1 MGQKVHP
8 RGLRVGV
15 IYDWDSRWYAAKKN
29 FPAYLEEDHKIRGFI
44 KRQLFGAGISKVEIE
59 RYPGRIKVF
68 IHTGKPGVVIGRG
81 GAAVDQLRK
90 ELEIMTAKKLS
101 IDIREVRSPD
111 TDAQLVAESVA
122 AALEKRVSFKRAM
135 KQAVS
140 RAMRQGAR
148 GVKIMTAGRLG
159 GAEMHRREWY
169 AEGTV
174 PLHTLR
180 AEIEYGF
187 TEAKTTYGQIGV
199 KVWMYRPA
207 ERTQRPQGE
216 VRGRNERDRR
226 PGQGPGPGVARTAG
240 DRPLAGT
247 RPLQPVVAEPAVL
260 AIGQRPVEGGEA

>member
-8 RGLRVGV
+8 RGLRLGIV
-15 IYDWDSRWYAAKKN
+15 YDWDSRWFAPKKV
-29 FPAYLEEDHKIRGFI
+29 FPEYLEEDHQVRAYL
-44 KRQLFGAGISKVEIE
+44 KRQLYGAGVSRVEIE
-59 RYPGRIKVF
+59 RFPGRIKVY

-81 GAAVDQLRK
+81 GAAVDQLRR
-90 ELEIMTAKKLS
+90 ELEARTGKKVS

-148 GVKIMTAGRLG
+148 GVKVMVSGRLG

-180 AEIEYGF
+180 AEVDYGF
-187 TEAKTTYGQIGV
+187 AEAKTTYGQIGV
-199 KVWMYRPA
+199 KVWVHRPP
-207 ERTQRPQGE
+207 ERVRPQGPAPGRE
-216 VRGRNERDRR
+216 RAPGRGERSGAL
-226 PGQGPGPGVARTAG
+226 PAAAGSEGVER
-240 DRPLAGT
+240 
-247 RPLQPVVAEPAVL
+247 
-260 AIGQRPVEGGEA
+260 

>member
-8 RGLRVGV
+8 KGFRIGV
-15 IYDWDSRWYAAKKN
+15 IYDWDSRWYAGKKN
-29 FPAYLEEDHKIRGFI
+29 FPDYLEEDHKIRVFV
-44 KRQLFGAGISKVEIE
+44 KRQLFGAGVSKMEIE
-59 RYPGRIKVF
+59 RYPGRVKVM

-90 ELEIMTAKKLS
+90 DLELMSNKKVS

-140 RAMRQGAR
+140 RAVRQGAR

-159 GAEMHRREWY
+159 GAEMHRSEWY

-180 AEIEYGF
+180 AEIDYGF

-199 KVWMYRPA
+199 KVWIHRPLEKA
-207 ERTQRPQGE
+207 ARPQGDA
-216 VRGRNERDRR
+216 RGRTDRDRR
-226 PGQGPGPGVARTAG
+226 PGPGPGPSGMQGPQGPLVNRRPDVA
-240 DRPLAGT
+240 
-247 RPLQPVVAEPAVL
+247 VEEPAVL